1 LIHGRGSGHSAS
13 ARLARRWPRMSQSM
27 SRKYLLLLITVGV
40 VILCD
45 QVSKLYVD
53 AVMWP
58 YQSITVI
65 ENYFDITY
73 VRNPGGAFG
82 LFARA
87 QRWIVRPMLLGLSAV
102 AVVIILLLYRS
113 TPAARMLVRLAFALI
128 LGGAIGNLIDRI
140 RFDEVID
147 FLDVH
152 WYHYHWPAFNIADA
166 TITIGVALLC
176 WDLLFAKP
184 AKR

>member
-1 LIHGRGSGHSAS
+1 
-13 ARLARRWPRMSQSM
+13 M
-27 SRKYLLLLITVGV
+27 LLLITASV
-40 VILCD
+40 VVLCD
-45 QVSKLYVD
+45 QISKLYVA

-58 YQSITVI
+58 HQSITVI
-65 ENYFDITY
+65 ERYIDITY

-87 QRWIVRPMLLGLSAV
+87 DRWMLRPLLLGLSAV
-102 AVVIILLLYRS
+102 AAVIILLIYRS
-113 TPAARMLVRLAFALI
+113 TPTDRLLVRLAFSLI

-152 WYHYHWPAFNIADA
+152 WRHYHWPAFNIADA
-166 TITIGVALLC
+166 AISVGVACLC
-176 WDLLFAKP
+176 WDLLFGKP

>member
-1 LIHGRGSGHSAS
+1 M
-13 ARLARRWPRMSQSM
+13 P
-27 SRKYLLLLITVGV
+27 RKYTLLLITVGIV
-40 VILCD
+40 VLCD
-45 QVSKLYVD
+45 QVSKLFVD

-58 YQSITVI
+58 HQSITVV

-82 LFARA
+82 LFAQAGRKV
-87 QRWIVRPMLLGLSAV
+87 VRPALLGLSVV
-102 AVVIILLLYRS
+102 AVVIILWIYHG
-113 TPAARMLVRLAFALI
+113 TPTDRLLVRLAFSLV

-140 RFDEVID
+140 RFDAVID

-152 WYHYHWPAFNIADA
+152 WYQYHWPAFNVADA
-166 TITIGVALLC
+166 AITVGVTLLC
-176 WDLLFAKP
+176 WDLLFGKS